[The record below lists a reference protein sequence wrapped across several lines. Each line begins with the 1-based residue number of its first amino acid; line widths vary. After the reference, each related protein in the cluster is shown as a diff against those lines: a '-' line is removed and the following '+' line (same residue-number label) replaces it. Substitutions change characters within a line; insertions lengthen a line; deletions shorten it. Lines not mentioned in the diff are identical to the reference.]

1 MSNRIWTRG
10 KERVTTVVFMKALA
24 INIKRFI
31 QHELEKAKKA
41 LGSLDREALHHP
53 IALVFTRIIRLKR
66 FPDPAEVS
74 IAF

>member
-1 MSNRIWTRG
+1 MDAG

-53 IALVFTRIIRLKR
+53 ITLVFTRIIRLKR